1 MKGNSY
7 DFSNSTSI
15 LLGIQ
20 KLVDRNSVIFLL
32 GNILEDLNHP
42 YIYERI
48 LLLLWSFYE
57 SVLGAL

>member
-1 MKGNSY
+1 LETKFFKGKTWMKGNSY

-48 LLLLWSFYE
+48 
-57 SVLGAL
+57 

>member
-48 LLLLWSFYE
+48 
-57 SVLGAL
+57 